1 MMWYRFKEDIHSAP
15 QLEGVYYL
23 AGDAK
28 NTLYIGRASNIRD
41 AISRSPEK
49 ITGQSV
55 DYFAFELNVTD
66 SERVAREKVLKQH
79 PPGNKPFSFF

>member
-1 MMWYRFKEDIHSAP
+1 MWYRFKEDIHSAP

-28 NTLYIGRASNIRD
+28 NTLYIGHASNIRD
-41 AISRSPEK
+41 AVNRSPEK
-49 ITGQSV
+49 ISGQSV
-55 DYFAFELNVTD
+55 AYFAFELNTNA
-66 SERVAREKVLKQH
+66 SERAAHEKILKQH